1 MSDYYR
7 IASQSEVDQ
16 FADSPAFDIKDAN
29 AFAHAVAGISMRKK
43 IAKIIDLGTLN
54 DVSEIRA
61 NAMKVNI
68 DIDFTKDGSKAQI
81 PNEKKQ
87 LKKVMAFLAEEL
99 YPGLFANNTD
109 LSNSTRK
116 VDLSIFHQVEHRCAE
131 FYISE
136 ENNNT

>member
-1 MSDYYR
+1 MFHLSDYYR

-16 FADSPAFDIKDAN
+16 FADSPAFDIKDAD
-29 AFAHAVAGISMRKK
+29 AFARAVAGISMRKK

-68 DIDFTKDGSKAQI
+68 DIDFTEDGSKAQI

-87 LKKVMAFLAEEL
+87 LKKVMAFFWL
-99 YPGLFANNTD
+99 
-109 LSNSTRK
+109 NSYIQ
-116 VDLSIFHQVEHRCAE
+116 DCLQIIHIFRIPHEKL
-131 FYISE
+131 I
-136 ENNNT
+136 